1 MKQLRMSKRVEVN
14 YRAVFKSD
22 SSKVDGV
29 IEQMSEGGLSFC
41 CSAVLDTDAVGLF
54 VFNAIEG
61 EPPVSVEG
69 ELVYMLPGKQ
79 NRQAGVQTTSQYGVR
94 FLETTGEQY
103 ENIIKIVRFA
113 TVRQRYSA
121 SKKRPLISKI
131 NDD

>member
-14 YRAVFKSD
+14 YAAIFKSD
-22 SSKVDGV
+22 SSSVDGV

-41 CSAVLDTDAVGLF
+41 CSAVLDTESVGLF

-61 EPPVSVEG
+61 EPPISVQG

-79 NRQAGVQTTSQYGVR
+79 GKEVGRTISQYGVR
-94 FLETTGEQY
+94 FIETSGEQF
-103 ENIIKIVRFA
+103 ENIAKIVRFA

-121 SKKRPLISKI
+121 SKKRPLISIIK
-131 NDD
+131 DD